1 MNRKSWILITLVLLT
16 LASLACSLIPQTGAP
31 TGTAQPAATNTPRP
45 TATALPPKPVVPYTP
60 VPADMLSPIIVQ
72 RNPKRGESLTPDG
85 AIEIVFDKPM
95 NQSAVASAFTL
106 QKAGENMPVKGE
118 LSWAD
123 ARTLRFQPAEALPR
137 DTIFDVILTQ
147 NASAATGELLREPYT
162 FRFATAGYLEVAQVI
177 PDPDTADVETNATIT
192 VMFNRPVVP
201 LTTLAQMENLPNP
214 VTFDPPIKGRG
225 EWLNTSIYVFTPAEP
240 LAGGVTYRATVSAGL
255 QDIAGALLADDYV
268 WHFTTV
274 PPKVVWTQPRT
285 GATLV
290 DIETAITVQFNQPV
304 DETSAKRAF
313 HLSGGRGLLGNEV
326 NGTFAVKDNTVVFTP
341 TRALDF
347 NTPYTVKLDAG
358 ITSPLGGSGMKESY
372 TWQFTTVPLPE
383 IVSTN
388 PENLERNAPPQT
400 AFEIKFNTPIDPATV
415 MPNLT
420 MTPPLS
426 PTQVYT
432 YFSSYDNTFT
442 LHFGAQ
448 PSTEYTVVIKDGIA
462 DPYGNTIPRGRTV
475 KFRTAPLD
483 PVYRLHV
490 PDLIGTYD
498 AALPAQIVLSH
509 INVKQVRLRLYKLPP
524 SLAQQS
530 YWQWLEQSPAPTG
543 AQLLREWRQNL
554 ESPLNKQSY
563 TVVDLAATPGGTLE
577 PGFYLL
583 DTDSPEVNKEYA
595 YYYNRRHILVV
606 SPLNL
611 TLKVGPQE
619 AFIWATELS
628 SGAPVPNLTLT
639 VYQYDGG
646 SLGTV
651 TTDKD
656 GIARLNVPV
665 NRNTLVVYSENPF
678 AAVAEGWGRG
688 VSPWDFGIGEGE
700 YAQDYRTYVYTD
712 RPIYRPG
719 QTVQFKGVV
728 RAEKDAAFN
737 LPGVRMV
744 NVSIRDAAYEE
755 VYNQQLALSE
765 LGSFNG
771 TLDLTEGAPLGDY
784 QVYVSFGDF
793 GGYTSFQ
800 VAAYR
805 APEFEIVVETTQAEV
820 QRGDDVAATITARYF
835 FGSPLANTN
844 VTWNV
849 LAEDYRFEPP
859 WGGRYSFNDTDDP
872 YACFDCWWW
881 REKPAPQPILSG
893 SGTTDANGEL
903 TLTLDGQTLQ
913 AALERTKDSPGTNP
927 QSLVTF
933 PASRL
938 TLEATATGPDNQAIS
953 GRSSIVVHPGPYYIG
968 LASRE
973 YVGEAGKPSEIDLVA
988 VDWVGTRLPGT
999 AIKVEF
1005 YRREWLNTFVEN
1017 EFGGGS
1023 WTWETK
1029 ETLVDETTVTT
1040 NNLGEATATFT
1051 PAEGGSYHIVAT
1063 PANPTPE
1070 TEAIRSSIFIWIS
1083 GKDYVSWRRE
1093 NNDRITLISDKK
1105 TYKVGEAAEIL
1116 IPSPFEGPHLA
1127 LITVERAGVRRYE
1140 VIQLTSN
1147 STIYRLPILPGD
1159 IPNIYVSVVLIK
1171 PRGGQGDGES
1181 GGAGAIADFK
1191 MGLLP
1196 LDVDPQPVTLN
1207 LQLET
1212 DAELAQPGEAVNYT
1226 LRATLPNGEPAAG
1239 VEFSLDVVDKAVLS
1253 LRPRGSNIVQGFYA
1267 RRALQVNTGSA
1278 LSLSVNRYLE
1288 ELAEDVDLTL
1298 RAASVVVEAEY
1309 ALDGDRQA
1317 LPPAAMPAA
1326 MATAAPAAAEAPME
1340 KYAENIAPPA
1350 GVEIREEFADT
1361 AYWNPRIVTDQ
1372 TGHAVVT
1379 LKLPDN
1385 LTTWTLRAVGFTADT
1400 RVGEGSADLVA
1411 TKPLLVRPVAP
1422 RFFVVD
1428 DRAQLAANVSNN
1440 TGQDLAVEVTLSA
1453 EGVGIHTETPPRQT
1467 VVVPA
1472 RSERKVTWWV
1482 TVQDVVNA
1490 QLIFSAVAPHPEGSG
1505 EYADASKPRLSTGP
1519 DGSLLVFRYTT
1530 PDIVGTAGQLTEGG
1544 SRTEAI
1550 ALPPDPSTGSGQGFD
1565 ERRGNLTVQLDPSL
1579 AAGMQ
1584 DGLRYLEH
1592 YEYEC
1597 TEQTVSRFLPNV
1609 LTYNA
1614 LKTLG
1619 IENKELAERLPGLVD
1634 EGLNKLYLQQNP
1646 DGGWGWW
1653 HNSEWPSSS
1662 PHVSAYVV
1670 FALLKAQQSGI
1681 SVKQDVLENG
1691 IAYLQTQIKAVRDY
1705 KHFRNAN
1712 QQAWLLYV
1720 LAEGRAAPQ
1729 DKLNELYDNRE
1740 KLSYYARA
1748 YLAQALWLYNR
1759 SDNRLATLLSD
1770 LNNAAILSAT
1780 GAHWEETNYD
1790 WWAMN
1795 TDTRSTAIV
1804 LDTLVKLDPQNAL
1817 LPNVVRWLMVARRAG
1832 IWETT
1837 QETAWALIAL
1847 TDWMVETGELDANYE
1862 YALYLNDRQ
1871 QAQGVATRATIR
1883 ESSRTVIPI
1892 SDLIADMT
1900 NALTIAR
1907 SDGNGRLY
1915 YTAHLEVYQPV
1926 ENVEPADRGIIV
1938 QRRYT
1943 LAECANQRI
1952 SECPDVREVKLGD
1965 VVRVDLTIIVP
1976 HDRYYVVVEDPL
1988 PAGGEAI
1995 DTGLATTSLLAMD
2008 PTLRREGSRWWWW
2021 WRWYSRSEL
2030 RDEKV
2035 ALFADYLPAGT
2046 YEYSYTFRATLPGD
2060 YHVLPTVAREFYF
2073 PEVFG
2078 RSDGRLLTIGE

>member
-1 MNRKSWILITLVLLT
+1 MNRKSWILIPLVLLT
-16 LASLACSLIPQTGAP
+16 LAGLACSLIPQTGAP
-31 TGTAQPAATNTPRP
+31 TGTSQPAATNTPRP
-45 TATALPPKPVVPYTP
+45 TATPLPPKPVVSYTP

-85 AIEIVFDKPM
+85 AIELVFDKPM

-106 QKAGENMPVKGE
+106 QKAGEGAPVKGE
-118 LSWAD
+118 LSWIN
-123 ARTLRFQPAEALPR
+123 ARTLRFRPAETLPR
-137 DTIFDVILTQ
+137 DTVFDVILTQ

-177 PDPDTADVETNATIT
+177 PDPDTTDVETNATIT

-201 LTTLAQMENLPNP
+201 LTTLAQMENLPDP
-214 VTFDPPIKGRG
+214 VTFDPPINGRG
-225 EWLNTSIYVFTPAEP
+225 EWLNTSIYVFTPEQP

-255 QDIAGALLADDYV
+255 QDIAGALLAEDYG
-268 WHFTTV
+268 WHFSTV
-274 PPKVVWTQPRT
+274 PPQVVWTQPHT

-304 DETSAKRAF
+304 AETSAKRAF
-313 HLSGGRGLLGNEV
+313 HLSGGRGLLGNDV
-326 NGTFAVKDNTVVFTP
+326 NGTFAVEENTVIFTP
-341 TRALDF
+341 TRSLDF
-347 NTPYTVKLDAG
+347 NTTYTVKLDAG
-358 ITSPLGGSGMKESY
+358 ITSLLGGSGMQEGY

-383 IVSTN
+383 IVSTT
-388 PENLERNAPPQT
+388 PEHQERNAPPYT
-400 AFEIKFNTPIDPATV
+400 AFQITFNTPIDPTTV

-432 YFSSYDNTFT
+432 YFQRYDNTFV
-442 LHFGAQ
+442 LQFGAQ

-475 KFRTAPLD
+475 KFRTAPLE

-490 PDLIGTYD
+490 PDVIGTYD

-509 INVKQVRLRLYKLPP
+509 VNVKRVNMHLYKLPTR
-524 SLAQQS
+524 LLQES
-530 YWQWLEQSPAPTG
+530 YWQWQEELPAG
-543 AQLLREWRQNL
+543 SQLMREWRQNL
-554 ESPLNKQSY
+554 ESPLNKQTY
-563 TVVDLAATPGGTLE
+563 TVVNLTQTPGGTLE
-577 PGFYLL
+577 PGLYLL
-583 DTDSPEVNKEYA
+583 ETDSPDVSKEYA
-595 YYYNRRHILVV
+595 YYYNRRHVLVV
-606 SPLNL
+606 SNYNL
-611 TLKVGPQE
+611 TLKASPEE
-619 AFIWATELS
+619 AFIWATDLS
-628 SGAPVPNLTLT
+628 SGAPVPNLTLNLF
-639 VYQYDGG
+639 QYDGN
-646 SLGTV
+646 SLGTL
-651 TTDKD
+651 TTDSN
-656 GIARLNVPV
+656 GIARASLPG
-665 NRNTLVVYSENPF
+665 NRNTVVIYSENPF

-688 VSPWDFGIGEGE
+688 VSPWDFGMGEGE

-719 QTVQFKGVV
+719 QTVQFKGAI
-728 RAEKDAAFN
+728 RAENDAAFN
-737 LPGVRMV
+737 LPGVRTV
-744 NVSIRDAAYEE
+744 NVAIRDAAYEE
-755 VYNQQLALSE
+755 IYSQQLTLSE

-771 TLDLTEGAPLGDY
+771 TLDLATGAALGDY
-784 QVYVSFGDF
+784 QVYVSFGDY

-805 APEFEIVVETTQAEV
+805 APEFEIVVETAAAEV
-820 QRGDDVAATITARYF
+820 QRGGDVAATITARYF
-835 FGSPLANTN
+835 FGSPLANTD

-849 LAEDYRFEPP
+849 LVEDYRFTPT
-859 WGGRYSFNDTDDP
+859 WGGRYSFSDVDDP
-872 YACFDCWWW
+872 YICFDCWWWW

-893 SGTTDANGEL
+893 SGATDANGILSL
-903 TLTLDGQTLQ
+903 TLNGAELEK
-913 AALERTKDSPGTNP
+913 ALRVWQGYPASSN
-927 QSLVTF
+927 QLR
-933 PASRL
+933 ASRL

-953 GRSSIVVHPGPYYIG
+953 GRNSVIVHPGPYYIG

-973 YVGEAGKPSEIDLVA
+973 YVGEAGKPSEIDLVV
-988 VDWVGTRLPGT
+988 VDWNSARLPGK
-999 AIKVEF
+999 AIAASLTVQF

-1023 WTWETK
+1023 WSWETK
-1029 ETLVDETTVTT
+1029 ETLVDQTTVTP
-1040 NNLGEATATFT
+1040 NDLGEAVASFT

-1063 PANPTPE
+1063 PANLTPE
-1070 TEAIRSSIFIWIS
+1070 TEAIRSSIFIWVS
-1083 GKDYVSWRRE
+1083 GKDYVAWRRE
-1093 NNDRITLISDKK
+1093 NNDRITLISDKN
-1105 TYKVGEAAEIL
+1105 TYKVGETAEIL
-1116 IPSPFEGPHLA
+1116 IPSPFEGPHMA
-1127 LITVERAGVRRYE
+1127 LVTVERAGVRRYE
-1140 VIQLTSN
+1140 VIQMTSN
-1147 STIYRLPILPGD
+1147 SVIYRLPITQAD
-1159 IPNIYVSVVLIK
+1159 IPNIYVSVVLV
-1171 PRGGQGDGES
+1171 RGRGVEAS
-1181 GGAGAIADFK
+1181 GSKGVLADFK

-1196 LDVDPQPVTLN
+1196 LDVELQPVTLN

-1212 DAELAQPGEAVNYT
+1212 DVELAQPGDEVRYT
-1226 LRATLPNGEPAAG
+1226 LRATLPDGAPAAG

-1253 LRPRGSNIVQGFYA
+1253 LRPRSSDILKGFYA
-1267 RRALQVNTGSA
+1267 RRALQVSTGSA

-1288 ELAEDVDLTL
+1288 EIAEDLDLTL
-1298 RAASVVVEAEY
+1298 TAASVVEAEY
-1309 ALDGDRQA
+1309 AMDGDRQMVEA
-1317 LPPAAMPAA
+1317 PAAMPAA

-1340 KYAENIAPPA
+1340 KYAENVAPPA

-1361 AYWNPRIVTDQ
+1361 ALWSPVAYTDAQ
-1372 TGHAVVT
+1372 GQASFV
-1379 LKLPDN
+1379 LDLPDN
-1385 LTTWTLRAVGFTADT
+1385 LTTWTLHAVGLTADT
-1400 RVGEGSADLVA
+1400 RVGEGSAELVA

-1440 TGQDLAVEVTLSA
+1440 TGQDLTVEVTLSA
-1453 EGVGIHTETPPRQT
+1453 AGVGVHTETPPRQT
-1467 VVVPA
+1467 VAVPA

-1490 QLIFSAVAPHPEGSG
+1490 QLIFSAVAG
-1505 EYADASKPRLSTGP
+1505 EYTDASKPRLSTGP

-1530 PDIVGTAGQLTEGG
+1530 PDIVGTAGQLIEGG

-1550 ALPPDPSTGSGQGFD
+1550 ALPPEFD
-1565 ERRGNLTVQLDPSL
+1565 ERRGTLTVQLDPSL

-1592 YEYEC
+1592 FEYEC

-1619 IENKELAERLPGLVD
+1619 IENRELAERLPGLVD
-1634 EGLNKLYLQQNP
+1634 EGLNRLYLQQNP

-1653 HNSEWPSSS
+1653 YKAEERYSN

-1670 FALLKAQQSGI
+1670 FALLKAQQSDVTI
-1681 SVKQDVLENG
+1681 KQDVLANG
-1691 IAYLQTQIKAVRDY
+1691 IAYLQAQIKEVRDY
-1705 KHFRNAN
+1705 KNFRNAN

-1720 LAEGRAAPQ
+1720 LAEGNAAPIN
-1729 DKLNELYDNRE
+1729 KLDELYENRE
-1740 KLSYYARA
+1740 KLSTYARA
-1748 YLAQALWLYNR
+1748 YLAQALWLYNWR
-1759 SDNRLATLLSD
+1759 DSRLATLLSD
-1770 LNNAAILSAT
+1770 INNAAILSAT
-1780 GAHWEETNYD
+1780 GTHWEESDYD

-1847 TDWMVETGELDANYE
+1847 TDWMVETGELDADYE

-1871 QAQGVATRATIR
+1871 QAQGVATRETIR

-1892 SDLIADMT
+1892 SDLITDMT

-1907 SDGNGRLY
+1907 TDGNGRLY

-1938 QRRYT
+1938 QRKYT
-1943 LAECANQRI
+1943 LAECANQQI
-1952 SECPDVREVKLGD
+1952 AKSANLQIGCPDVREVKLGD
-1965 VVRVDLTIIVP
+1965 VIRVDLTLIVP

-2035 ALFADYLPAGT
+2035 VLFADYLPAGT

>member
-1 MNRKSWILITLVLLT
+1 MNRKHWILISLLIATLL
-16 LASLACSLIPQTGAP
+16 SLGACGTRPSPTPAP
-31 TGTAQPAATNTPRP
+31 SATATPRP
-45 TATALPPKPVVPYTP
+45 TATPLPPKPVIPYTP
-60 VPADMLSPIIVQ
+60 VPADMLSPVVIQ
-72 RNPKRGESLTPDG
+72 RSPKRGESLKPDG
-85 AIEIVFDKPM
+85 AIEIVFDKAM
-95 NQSAVASAFTL
+95 DQSAVARAFTL
-106 QKAGENMPVKGE
+106 QKAGEGAPVKGE
-118 LSWAD
+118 LSWVD
-123 ARTLRFQPAEALPR
+123 ARTLRFKPAEALPR
-137 DTIFDVILTQ
+137 DTVFDVILTQ

-162 FRFATAGYLEVAQVI
+162 FRFATAGYLEVTQVI
-177 PDPDTADVETNATIT
+177 PDPDAADVETDSTIT

-201 LTTLAQMENLPNP
+201 LTTLAQMENLPDP
-214 VTFDPPIKGRG
+214 VTFEPPINGRG
-225 EWLNTSIYVFTPAEP
+225 EWVNTSIYIFKPAEP
-240 LAGGVTYRATVSAGL
+240 LAGGVTYRATVRAGL
-255 QDIAGALLADDYV
+255 QDVAGALLAEDYV
-268 WHFTTV
+268 WRFTTI
-274 PPKVVWTQPRT
+274 PPKVVWVQPREDQ
-285 GATLV
+285 TLV
-290 DIETAITVQFNQPV
+290 DIKTAITVQFNQPV
-304 DETSAKRAF
+304 DENAVRRAF
-313 HLSGGRGLLGNEV
+313 HLNGGRSLLGSNEV
-326 NGTFAVKDNTVVFTP
+326 NGALTVNGSTATFTP

-347 NTPYTVKLDAG
+347 NTVYTVKLDAG
-358 ITSPLGGSGMKESY
+358 ITSPFGGSGMKEGY
-372 TWQFTTVPLPE
+372 TWNFTTVPLPE

-388 PENLERNAPPQT
+388 PTHLERNAPPHT

-420 MTPPLS
+420 MTPPFS

-432 YFSSYDNTFT
+432 YFSPYNNTFV
-442 LHFGAQ
+442 LQFGAQ
-448 PSTEYTVVIKDGIA
+448 PSTEYTVVIKEGIA

-475 KFRTAPLD
+475 KFRTGPLE
-483 PVYRLHV
+483 PLYRLHV

-498 AALPAQIVLSH
+498 AALPARVVLSH
-509 INVKQVRLRLYKLPP
+509 VNVNRVNMRLYKLPT
-524 SLAQQS
+524 SLLQQS
-530 YWQWLEQSPAPTG
+530 YWQWLEKLPAG
-543 AQLLREWRQNL
+543 VQLLREWRQNL

-563 TVVDLAATPGGTLE
+563 TVVDLTATPGGTLE

-583 DTDSPEVNKEYA
+583 DTDSPDVSQEYA

-606 SPLNL
+606 SHLNL
-611 TLKVGPQE
+611 TLKTGPEE
-619 AFIWATELS
+619 AFIWATDLS
-628 SGAPVPNLTLT
+628 SGLPIPDLALNVF
-639 VYQYDGG
+639 QYDAG

-651 TTDKD
+651 VTDKD
-656 GIARLNVPV
+656 GIARVKIPAA
-665 NRNTLVVYSENPF
+665 RNTLIVYSEYPF

-688 VSPWDFGIGEGE
+688 IGAWDFGIGEGE
-700 YAQDYRTYVYTD
+700 YSQAYRTYVYTD

-719 QTVQFKGVV
+719 QKVQFKGVL
-728 RAEKDAAFN
+728 RAENDAAFS
-737 LPGVRMV
+737 LPGMRTVT
-744 NVSIRDAAYEE
+744 VSIRNAAYEE
-755 VYNQQLALSE
+755 IYNQKLTVSE
-765 LGSFNG
+765 LGTFDG
-771 TLDLTEGAPLGDY
+771 TLDLSESAPLGNY
-784 QVYVSFGDF
+784 QIFVSFGDYS
-793 GGYTSFQ
+793 GYADFQ

-805 APEFEIVVETTQAEV
+805 APEFEIIVETAAAEV
-820 QRGDDVAATITARYF
+820 QRGADVAATITARYY

-849 LAEDYRFEPP
+849 LAEDYRFQPP
-859 WGGRYSFNDTDDP
+859 WGGRYSFSDVDDP
-872 YACFDCWWW
+872 YVCFDCWWW
-881 REKPAPQPILSG
+881 RRESEPLEPILSG

-903 TLTLDGQTLQ
+903 KITLAGQTLQ
-913 AALERTKDSPGTNP
+913 AALERTKDNPITNP

-933 PASRL
+933 PASRI

-953 GRSSIVVHPGPYYIG
+953 GRTNVVVHPGPYYIG
-968 LASRE
+968 LSSRA
-973 YVGEAGKPSEIDLVA
+973 YVGEAGKPSAIDLVA
-988 VDWVGTRLPGT
+988 VDWTGTRLPDK

-1005 YRREWLNTFVEN
+1005 YRREWINTFVEN
-1017 EFGGGS
+1017 EFGGGT
-1023 WTWETK
+1023 WEWETK
-1029 ETLVDETTVTT
+1029 ETLVDQTTVTT
-1040 NNLGEATATFT
+1040 NNLGEAVATFT

-1070 TEAIRSSIFIWIS
+1070 TEAIRSSIFIWVA

-1093 NNDRITLISDKK
+1093 NNDRITLISDKN
-1105 TYKVGEAAEIL
+1105 TYKVGETAEIL
-1116 IPSPFEGPHLA
+1116 IPSPFAGPHMA
-1127 LITVERAGVRRYE
+1127 LVTIERAGVRRYE

-1147 STIYRLPILPGD
+1147 STIYRLPITPGD
-1159 IPNIYVSVVLIK
+1159 IPNIYVSVVLLNKRQDGK
-1171 PRGGQGDGES
+1171 P
-1181 GGAGAIADFK
+1181 ADFK

-1196 LDVDPQPVTLN
+1196 LDVDPQPVTLD
-1207 LQLET
+1207 LRLET
-1212 DAELAQPGEAVNYT
+1212 NVEQAQPGETVDYT
-1226 LRATLPNGEPAAG
+1226 LRATLPSGEPAAN
-1239 VEFSLDVVDKAVLS
+1239 VELSLDMVDKAVLS
-1253 LRPRGSNIVQGFYA
+1253 LKPRSSDIVQGFYA
-1267 RRALQVNTGSA
+1267 RRALQINTASI
-1278 LSLSVNRYLE
+1278 LSLSVNRYLQ
-1288 ELAEDVDLTL
+1288 ELAADLELTL
-1298 RAASVVVEAEY
+1298 ASDAAQMGYAADVE
-1309 ALDGDRQA
+1309 RQA
-1317 LPPAAMPAA
+1317 LPAAMPAA
-1326 MATAAPAAAEAPME
+1326 MATPVPAAVEME
-1340 KYAENIAPPA
+1340 KYAENVAPPA

-1361 AYWNPRIVTDQ
+1361 AYWNPRITTDSE
-1372 TGHAVVT
+1372 GRAVVT

-1385 LTTWTLRAVGFTADT
+1385 LTTWTLRAVGLTADT

-1440 TGQDLAVEVTLSA
+1440 TGQDLTVEVTLSA
-1453 EGVGIHTETPPRQT
+1453 EGVGVHTETPPRQT

-1490 QLIFSAVAPHPEGSG
+1490 QLIFSAVSG

-1550 ALPPDPSTGSGQGFD
+1550 ALPPEFD
-1565 ERRGNLTVQLDPSL
+1565 EQRGSLIVQLDPSL

-1584 DGLRYLEH
+1584 DGLRYLE
-1592 YEYEC
+1592 YFEYEC

-1614 LKTLG
+1614 LRSLG

-1653 HNSEWPSSS
+1653 YKAEQRTSN

-1681 SVKQDVLENG
+1681 GVKQDVLNNG
-1691 IAYLQTQIKAVRDY
+1691 IAYLQAQIKAVRDY
-1705 KHFRNAN
+1705 QHFRNAN

-1729 DKLNELYDNRE
+1729 DKLGELYENRD

-1748 YLAQALWLYNR
+1748 YLAQALWLYNQ

-1780 GAHWEETNYD
+1780 GAHWEEANYD

-1795 TDTRSTAIV
+1795 TDTRSTAII
-1804 LDTLVKLDPQNAL
+1804 LDTLIKLDPQNAL

-1837 QETAWALIAL
+1837 QETAWSLIAL
-1847 TDWMVETGELDANYE
+1847 TDWMVQTGELDANYE
-1862 YALYLNDRQ
+1862 YAFFLNDRE
-1871 QAQGVATRATIR
+1871 QARGIATRETIR
-1883 ESSRTVIPI
+1883 ESSRTIIPI
-1892 SDLIADMT
+1892 ANLIADMT

-1938 QRRYT
+1938 QRKYT
-1943 LAECANQRI
+1943 LAECANLRI
-1952 SECPDVREVKLGD
+1952 SESENQQVGECPDVREVKLGD
-1965 VVRVDLTIIVP
+1965 VIRVDLTLIVP

-1995 DTGLATTSLLAMD
+1995 DTGLATTSLLAT
-2008 PTLRREGSRWWWW
+2008 PPSLRREGSRWWWW
-2021 WRWYSRSEL
+2021 WRWYTRSEL

-2035 ALFADYLPAGT
+2035 VLFADYLPAGT

-2060 YHVLPTVAREFYF
+2060 YHVLPTVAKEFYF

>member
-1 MNRKSWILITLVLLT
+1 MRQKIWLLILSGLLLLSASTCTLRKGTPT
-16 LASLACSLIPQTGAP
+16 PQP
-31 TGTAQPAATNTPRP
+31 TP
-45 TATALPPKPVVPYTP
+45 TATPKPTATPLPPRPVIPYTP
-60 VPADMLSPIIVQ
+60 VPADMLSPIVIQ
-72 RNPKRGESLTPDG
+72 RSPKRGESLKPDA

-95 NQSAVASAFTL
+95 NQAAVASAFTL
-106 QKAGENMPVKGE
+106 QRAGEGTPVKGE

-123 ARTLRFQPAEALPR
+123 ARTLRFKPAEALPR
-137 DTIFDVILTQ
+137 DTVFDVILTQ

-162 FRFATAGYLEVAQVI
+162 FRFATAGYLEVTQVI
-177 PDPDTADVETNATIT
+177 PDPGTTDVETNATIT

-201 LTTLAQMENLPNP
+201 LTTLAQMENLPAP
-214 VTFDPPIKGRG
+214 LRFEPPIKGHG
-225 EWLNTSIYVFTPAEP
+225 EWLNTSIYVFKPDEP
-240 LAGGVTYRATVSAGL
+240 LAGGVTYRATVNAGL
-255 QDIAGALLADDYV
+255 QDVAGAVLAEDYG
-268 WHFTTV
+268 WHFSTV
-274 PPKVVWTQPRT
+274 PPKVIWVKPRAD
-285 GATLV
+285 ATLV
-290 DIETAITVQFNQPV
+290 DIKTAITVQFNQPV
-304 DETSAKRAF
+304 DENAVRRAF
-313 HLSGGRGLLGNEV
+313 HLTGGRGGLLSNNEV
-326 NGTFAVKDNTVVFTP
+326 DGTFTLSGDTLIFTP
-341 TRALDF
+341 TRALEF
-347 NTPYTVKLDAG
+347 NTSYTVKLDAG
-358 ITSPLGGSGMKESY
+358 ITSPLGGSGMQDGY
-372 TWQFTTVPLPE
+372 TWRFTTVPLPE
-383 IVSTN
+383 IVSTM
-388 PENLERNAPPQT
+388 PENMARNAPPYT
-400 AFEIKFNTPIDPATV
+400 AFQIKFNTPIDPATV

-420 MTPPLS
+420 MTPPFS

-432 YFSSYDNTFT
+432 SFSRYNNTFV
-442 LHFGAQ
+442 LQFGAQ
-448 PSTEYTVVIKDGIA
+448 PSTEYTVVIGNGIA

-498 AALPAQIVLSH
+498 AALPAQVVVGH
-509 INVKQVRLRLYKLPP
+509 INVNQIRLRLYKLPM
-524 SLAQQS
+524 SLLQQS
-530 YWQWLEQSPAPTG
+530 YWQWLEKLPSSV
-543 AQLLREWRQNL
+543 QLLREWQQNL

-563 TVVDLAATPGGTLE
+563 TVVDLTATPGGTLE

-583 DTDSPEVNKEYA
+583 DTDSPQVSQEYT

-611 TLKVGPQE
+611 TLKTGPKE
-619 AFIWATELS
+619 AFIWATDLG
-628 SGAPVPNLTLT
+628 SGAPVPNLTLNLF
-639 VYQYDGG
+639 QYDGG

-651 TTDKD
+651 VTDQD
-656 GIARLNVPV
+656 GIARATIPTA
-665 NRNTLVVYSENPF
+665 RNTLVVYSEQPF

-688 VSPWDFGIGEGE
+688 ISPWDFGIGAGE
-700 YAQDYRTYVYTD
+700 SAQDYRTYIYTD

-719 QTVQFKGVV
+719 QTVQFKGVI
-728 RAEKDAAFN
+728 RAENDAAFS
-737 LPGVRMV
+737 LPNVRTV
-744 NVSIRDAAYEE
+744 NVSIRNAAYEE
-755 VYNQQLALSE
+755 IYNQQLTLGE

-771 TLDLTEGAPLGDY
+771 TLDLTEGARLGDY
-784 QVYVSFGDF
+784 QIYVSFGDY

-805 APEFEIVVETTQAEV
+805 APEFEIVVEATAAEV
-820 QRGDDVAATITARYF
+820 QRGDNVAATITARYF
-835 FGSPLANTN
+835 FGGPLANTN

-849 LAEDYRFEPP
+849 LAETYRFQPP
-859 WGGRYSFNDTDDP
+859 WGGRYSFNDADDP
-872 YACFDCWWW
+872 YVCFDCWWW
-881 REKPAPQPILSG
+881 WREPPAREPILSG

-903 TLTLDGQTLQ
+903 NITLDGAELE
-913 AALERTKDSPGTNP
+913 AALREWHKEPASSN
-927 QSLVTF
+927 QL
-933 PASRL
+933 PASRI
-938 TLEATATGPDNQAIS
+938 TLEATATGPDNQAIA
-953 GRSSIVVHPGPYYIG
+953 GRTNVVVHPGPYYIG
-968 LASRE
+968 LSAQK
-973 YVGEAGKPSEIDLVA
+973 YVGEAGKPSHIDLVT
-988 VDWVGTRLPGT
+988 VDWVGTRLAGK

-1005 YRREWLNTFVEN
+1005 YRREWINTFVEN
-1017 EFGGGS
+1017 AYGGGS
-1023 WTWETK
+1023 WKWETK
-1029 ETLVDETTVTT
+1029 ETPVGETIVTT
-1040 NNLGEATATFT
+1040 NDLGEATATFT

-1063 PANPTPE
+1063 PASPPSVPPSGGE
-1070 TEAIRSSIFIWIS
+1070 TGGEEAIRSSIFIWVS
-1083 GKDYVSWRRE
+1083 GKDYVAWRRE
-1093 NNDRITLISDKK
+1093 NNDRITLISDKNS
-1105 TYKVGEAAEIL
+1105 YKVGETAEIL
-1116 IPSPFEGPHLA
+1116 IPSPFEGPHMA
-1127 LITVERAGVRRYE
+1127 LVTVERAGIRRYE
-1140 VIQLTSN
+1140 VIQLTNN
-1147 STIYRLPILPGD
+1147 STIYRLPITPGD
-1159 IPNIYVSVVLIK
+1159 IPNIYVSVVLINKRQDGK
-1171 PRGGQGDGES
+1171 P
-1181 GGAGAIADFK
+1181 ADFK

-1196 LDVDPQPVTLN
+1196 LDVDVQPVTLN

-1212 DAELAQPGEAVNYT
+1212 AIEQAQPGETVDYT
-1226 LRATLPNGEPAAG
+1226 LRATLPNGEPAAN

-1253 LRPRGSNIVQGFYA
+1253 LRPRSSDIVQGFYA
-1267 RRALQVNTGSA
+1267 RRMLQVNTGSA

-1288 ELAEDVDLTL
+1288 EIAVDLNLTL
-1298 RAASVVVEAEY
+1298 TLTPITLLWYDSGDGSQSVEI
-1309 ALDGDRQA
+1309 
-1317 LPPAAMPAA
+1317 PAAMPVPA
-1326 MATAAPAAAEAPME
+1326 ATAEPALALE
-1340 KYAENIAPPA
+1340 KYAEHVAPPE
-1350 GVEIREEFADT
+1350 GVTIREEFADT
-1361 AYWNPRIVTDQ
+1361 AYWNPRIVTDRE
-1372 TGHAVVT
+1372 GRAVVT

-1385 LTTWTLRAVGFTADT
+1385 LTTWTLHAVGLTADT

-1440 TGQDLAVEVTLSA
+1440 TGQDLTVEVSLSA
-1453 EGVGIHTETPPRQT
+1453 EGVGVHTETPPRQI

-1482 TVQDVVNA
+1482 TVQDVVNV
-1490 QLIFSAVAPHPEGSG
+1490 QLIFSAVGGGYS
-1505 EYADASKPRLSTGP
+1505 DASKPRLATGP
-1519 DGSLLVFRYTT
+1519 DGSLRVFRYTT
-1530 PDIVGTAGQLTEGG
+1530 PDIVGTAGQLIEGG

-1550 ALPPDPSTGSGQGFD
+1550 ALPPEFD
-1565 ERRGNLTVQLDPSL
+1565 ERRGTLTVQLDPSL

-1592 YEYEC
+1592 FEYEC

-1653 HNSEWPSSS
+1653 YDAEQRISN

-1681 SVKQDVLENG
+1681 SVKQDVLDRG
-1691 IAYLQTQIKAVRDY
+1691 LAYLQAQIKEVRDY
-1705 KHFRNAN
+1705 KNFRYAN

-1729 DKLNELYDNRE
+1729 NKLDELYENRE
-1740 KLSYYARA
+1740 KLSTYARA
-1748 YLAQALWLYNR
+1748 YLAQALWLYKRN
-1759 SDNRLATLLSD
+1759 DNRLVTLLSD
-1770 LNNAAILSAT
+1770 INNAAILSAT
-1780 GAHWEETNYD
+1780 GAHWEESNYD

-1795 TDTRSTAIV
+1795 TDTRSTAII

-1817 LPNVVRWLMVARRAG
+1817 LPNVVRWLMVARRGG

-1862 YALYLNDRQ
+1862 YAFFLNDRQ

-1892 SDLIADMT
+1892 ADLIAGMT

-1915 YTAHLEVYQPV
+1915 YTAHLEIYQPV

-1938 QRRYT
+1938 QRKYT
-1943 LAECANQRI
+1943 LAACANEQMANGK
-1952 SECPDVREVKLGD
+1952 SAVECPDVREVKLGD
-1965 VVRVDLTIIVP
+1965 VIRVDLTIIVP

-1995 DTGLATTSLLAMD
+1995 DTGLATTSLLAT
-2008 PTLRREGSRWWWW
+2008 PPSLRREGSRWWWW

-2035 ALFADYLPAGT
+2035 VLFADALPAGT

-2060 YHVLPTVAREFYF
+2060 YHVLPTIAREFYF

>member
-1 MNRKSWILITLVLLT
+1 MRRKTWLLLPLSLLLLT
-16 LASLACSLIPQTGAP
+16 AFACSLIPQRTTP
-31 TGTAQPAATNTPRP
+31 TPEPVATATPRP
-45 TATALPPKPVVPYTP
+45 TATPLPPKPVIPYTP
-60 VPADMLSPIIVQ
+60 VPADMLSPIIIQ
-72 RNPKRGESLTPDG
+72 RSPKRGESLKPDDV
-85 AIEIVFDKPM
+85 IEIVFDKPM

-106 QKAGENMPVKGE
+106 QLAGANAPVKGE
-118 LSWAD
+118 LSWTD

-137 DTIFDVILTQ
+137 DTVFDVILTQ
-147 NASAATGELLREPYT
+147 NASAASGELLREPYS

-177 PDPDTADVETNATIT
+177 PDPDTTDVETESTIT

-201 LTTLAQMENLPNP
+201 LTTLAQMENLPDP
-214 VTFDPPIKGRG
+214 VTFDPEIKGRG
-225 EWLNTSIYVFTPAEP
+225 EWLNTSIYIFTPEEP

-255 QDIAGALLADDYV
+255 QDVAGALLAEDYV
-268 WHFTTV
+268 WHFSTV
-274 PPKVVWTQPRT
+274 APKVVWVQPRSD
-285 GATLV
+285 ATLV
-290 DIETAITVQFNQPV
+290 DIKTAITVQFNQPV
-304 DETSAKRAF
+304 DLASFRRAF
-313 HLSGGRGLLGNEV
+313 TLSGGRGLAGSNV
-326 NGTFAVKDNTVVFTP
+326 NGTFAYAALGNTIVFTP
-341 TRALDF
+341 TRALDY
-347 NTPYTVKLDAG
+347 NTTYTVKLDAG
-358 ITSPLGGSGMKESY
+358 ITSAAGGLGMKEAY

-388 PENLERNAPPQT
+388 PANLERNAPPQT
-400 AFEIKFNTPIDPATV
+400 AFEITFNAPIDPATV

-420 MTPPLS
+420 MTPPFS

-432 YFSSYDNTFT
+432 YFSPYNNTFV
-442 LHFGAQ
+442 LQFGAQ
-448 PSTEYTVVIKDGIA
+448 PSTEYTVVIGNGIA

-475 KFRTAPLD
+475 KFRTGPLT
-483 PVYRLHV
+483 PNYRLLI
-490 PDLIGTYD
+490 PDMTGTYD
-498 AALPAQIVLSH
+498 AALPAQIVIGH
-509 INVKQVRLRLYKLPP
+509 VNVSRVNLRLYKLPLDTLFT
-524 SLAQQS
+524 SR
-530 YWQWLEQSPAPTG
+530 WQWEEQLPAG
-543 AQLLREWRQNL
+543 NQLLREWRQNL
-554 ESPLNKQSY
+554 ESPLDKQSY
-563 TVVDLAATPGGTLE
+563 TVVDLTATPGGTLE
-577 PGFYLL
+577 PGIYLL
-583 DTDSPEVNKEYA
+583 ETDSPDVSEEYS
-595 YYYNRRHILVV
+595 YYYNRRHIMIV
-606 SPLNL
+606 SHLNL
-611 TLKVGPQE
+611 TLKSGPEE
-619 AFIWATELS
+619 AFTWATDLRT
-628 SGAPVPNLTLT
+628 GAPVPNLSLNLI
-639 VYQYDGG
+639 QQDGG
-646 SLGTV
+646 SLGTAV
-651 TTDKD
+651 TDD
-656 GIARLNVPV
+656 EGIARSSLPLY
-665 NRNTLVVYSENPF
+665 RNSVIVYSEQPF
-678 AAVAEGWGRG
+678 AAIAEGWGRG
-688 VSPWDFGIGEGE
+688 ISPWDFGVGEGE
-700 YAQDYRTYVYTD
+700 YSQEYRTYVYTD
-712 RPIYRPG
+712 RPIYRPE

-728 RAEKDAAFN
+728 RTENDVAYN
-737 LPGVRMV
+737 LPDVRQV
-744 NVSIRDAAYEE
+744 QVSIRNAAYEE
-755 VYNQQLALSE
+755 IYSEQLTLGE
-765 LGSFNG
+765 LGTFEG
-771 TLDLTEGAPLGDY
+771 TLDLAEGAALGDY
-784 QVYVSFGDF
+784 QVYVSFGDY

-805 APEFEIVVETTQAEV
+805 APEFEIVVETAKAEI
-820 QRGDDVAATITARYF
+820 QRGDDVAATIAARYF
-835 FGSPLANTN
+835 FGGPLANTN

-849 LAEDYRFEPP
+849 LAETYRFQPP
-859 WGGRYSFNDTDDP
+859 WGGRYSFSDVDDP

-881 REKPAPQPILSG
+881 RREPAREAILSG

-903 TLTLDGQTLQ
+903 TITLDG
-913 AALERTKDSPGTNP
+913 AALKEALIKATGRTG
-927 QSLVTF
+927 
-933 PASRL
+933 SRI
-938 TLEATATGPDNQAIS
+938 TLEATATGPDNQVIS
-953 GRSSIVVHPGPYYIG
+953 GRTSVVVHPGPYYIG
-968 LASRE
+968 LSAQK
-973 YVGEAGKPSEIDLVA
+973 YVGEAGKPSSIDLVT
-988 VDWVGTRLPGT
+988 VDWEGTRLPDK

-1005 YRREWLNTFVEN
+1005 YRREWINTFVEN

-1023 WTWETK
+1023 WSWETK

-1040 NNLGEATATFT
+1040 NNLGEAVATFT
-1051 PAEGGSYHIVAT
+1051 PAEGGSYHIVAS
-1063 PANPTPE
+1063 PASPPTGG
-1070 TEAIRSSIFIWIS
+1070 TEGGIRSSIFIWVS

-1093 NNDRITLISDKK
+1093 NNDRISLISDK
-1105 TYKVGEAAEIL
+1105 TAYKVGETAEIL

-1127 LITVERAGVRRYE
+1127 LVTVERASVRRYE

-1147 STIYRLPILPGD
+1147 SAIYRLPITQED
-1159 IPNIYVSVVLIK
+1159 IPNIYVSVVLINKRQDGK
-1171 PRGGQGDGES
+1171 P
-1181 GGAGAIADFK
+1181 ADFK

-1196 LDVDPQPVTLN
+1196 LDVDVQPVTLD
-1207 LQLET
+1207 LRLET
-1212 DAELAQPGEAVNYT
+1212 TIEQAQPGETVDYT
-1226 LRATLPNGEPAAG
+1226 LRATLPNGEPAAN

-1253 LRPRGSNIVQGFYA
+1253 LRPRSSDIVQGFYA
-1267 RRALQVNTGSA
+1267 RRMLQVNTGSA

-1288 ELAEDVDLTL
+1288 EIAEDLDLQL
-1298 RAASVVVEAEY
+1298 AQAAGGIREEYAVAQDSAVEA
-1309 ALDGDRQA
+1309 
-1317 LPPAAMPAA
+1317 PPAAMPMA
-1326 MATAAPAAAEAPME
+1326 MATAAPMAAEME
-1340 KYAENIAPPA
+1340 MAKYAENVAPPA

-1361 AYWNPRIVTDQ
+1361 AYWNPRITTDRE
-1372 TGHAVVT
+1372 GRAVVS

-1385 LTTWTLRAVGFTADT
+1385 LTTWTLHAVGLTADT
-1400 RVGEGSADLVA
+1400 RVGEGSTELVA

-1440 TGQDLAVEVTLSA
+1440 TGQDLTVEVSLSA
-1453 EGVGIHTETPPRQT
+1453 EGVGVHTETPPRQT

-1490 QLIFSAVAPHPEGSG
+1490 QLIFSAVAG

-1519 DGSLLVFRYTT
+1519 DGSLLIFRYTT
-1530 PDIVGTAGQLTEGG
+1530 PDIVGTAGQLIEGG

-1550 ALPPDPSTGSGQGFD
+1550 ALPPEFD
-1565 ERRGNLTVQLDPSL
+1565 ERRGTLTVQLDPSL

-1592 YEYEC
+1592 FEYEC
-1597 TEQTVSRFLPNV
+1597 TEQTISRFLPNV
-1609 LTYNA
+1609 LTYHA

-1619 IENKELAERLPGLVD
+1619 LENPELAERLPGLVD

-1653 HNSEWPSSS
+1653 YNAERRISN

-1670 FALLKAQQSGI
+1670 FALLKTQQSGI
-1681 SVKQDVLENG
+1681 TVKQDVLNNG
-1691 IAYLQTQIKAVRDY
+1691 IAYLQAQIKEVRDY
-1705 KHFRNAN
+1705 RNYRNAN

-1720 LAEGRAAPQ
+1720 LAEGNAAPK
-1729 DKLNELYDNRE
+1729 DTLDDLYENRE

-1748 YLAQALWLYNR
+1748 YLAQALWLNNR
-1759 SDNRLATLLSD
+1759 ADSRLTTLLSD

-1780 GAHWEETNYD
+1780 GAHWEEANYD

-1804 LDTLVKLDPQNAL
+1804 LDTLVKLDPQNEL
-1817 LPNVVRWLMVARRAG
+1817 LPNVVRWLMVARKAG

-1847 TDWMVETGELDANYE
+1847 TDWMVETGELDANYD
-1862 YALYLNDRQ
+1862 YAFFLNDRE

-1883 ESSRTVIPI
+1883 ESSRTVIPVA
-1892 SDLIADMT
+1892 DLIAGMT

-1943 LAECANQRI
+1943 LATCANEQI
-1952 SECPDVREVKLGD
+1952 ANGNSLLDCPDMREIKLGD
-1965 VVRVDLTIIVP
+1965 VVRVDLTLIVP

-1995 DTGLATTSLLAMD
+1995 DTGLATTSLLAT
-2008 PTLRREGSRWWWW
+2008 PPSLRREGSRWWWW

-2035 ALFADYLPAGT
+2035 VLFADYLSAGT